1 MTNKVFNY
9 EEQKNHHKEHYDKC
23 MSYIRNLERKEYFY
37 THVHWNMRL
46 YSYGEIRK
54 YGDFYNELIFCS
66 KKRYITR
73 DTNDIGKR
81 FLGLFL
87 I

>member
-1 MTNKVFNY
+1 MNNKEFNY
-9 EEQKNHHKEHYDKC
+9 EKQKNPYKEYYDKC
-23 MSYIRNLERKEYFY
+23 MNDIRNLERKEYFY
-37 THVHWNMRL
+37 THAHWNLTL

-54 YGDFYNELIFCS
+54 YGDFYNELTFRS

-81 FLGLFL
+81 FLGLF
-87 I
+87 II